1 MHNFDSLGY
10 LKNEIFEKF
19 TINNF
24 SLLKDNLFFRSIKY
38 NNIEILKLIS
48 FLVRDKN
55 WNNYSPEIIKTSSYN
70 KEKKLHF
77 EFDLKYGDVE
87 QLEVKLLLSI
97 GDNSVKLIANGKFL
111 TDFWTN
117 RIGFNLLLPLDGVVN
132 QQVIVSKSDH
142 TTETQKY
149 PLIIQPDQPMVK
161 FNNLSYEMFDSIALN
176 IRFDGIH
183 FEMEDQRNWG
193 DASYKIY
200 SGSLLDPFPY
210 KENKNSDFH
219 QEIEITMREKNN
231 SFEAIPNQN
240 ILPNN
245 IREEFTM
252 PKIGIKVD
260 NETSGIDMVNVDF
273 LYHLVDFEN
282 NTESSKP
289 NSNHLPIYL
298 VVLIDH
304 SKKVKDII
312 KDIKDY
318 IVLNKINIDKLL
330 ICPKIYLNSFQPAG
344 EWPSVPQLGDYYKE
358 AKIQF
363 PDVQIFSGMVTNFT
377 ELNRKKPNGDFDGIN
392 FSFTPIVHDASDYGV
407 LDTPNSLKFIL
418 NSINN
423 FSKDTPIHIGPMTLG
438 MHFNPYGEKLAPNI
452 DKVRLEMTD
461 FDPRHDSLISLN
473 WTIAV
478 FSEIL
483 SKNTKFIT
491 IASLKGIHGI
501 LTENN
506 QKRPLFYLYEVLLY
520 FKNAKIYKIEKI
532 NSISG
537 VKLVKEEKMYYL
549 LTNNSSSQTSYIL
562 ENETVLQQSY
572 LNKNNF
578 EQVSKSQFSFLNF
591 EDSTETLSFEPYEIK
606 LIQVS

>member
-1 MHNFDSLGY
+1 MHNFDFLGN
-10 LKNEIFEKF
+10 LPNEIFEKF

-24 SLLKDNLFFRSIKY
+24 SLLRDNLFLRNIKY

-70 KEKKLHF
+70 KDQQLHF

-97 GDNSVKLIANGKFL
+97 GSNSVKLIANGKFL

-117 RIGFNLLLPLDGVVN
+117 RIGFNLLLPLDGVVK
-132 QQVIVSKSDH
+132 QQVIVSKSDQ
-142 TTETQKY
+142 TTETLKY
-149 PLIIQPDQPMVK
+149 TLIIQPDQPMVK
-161 FNNLSYEMFDSIALN
+161 FNNLLYEMFDSIALN

-210 KENKNSDFH
+210 KENKNSAFH
-219 QEIEITMREKNN
+219 QEIEITVREKNN
-231 SFEAIPNQN
+231 SLETISNQN
-240 ILPNN
+240 IIPLN
-245 IREEFTM
+245 IQEEYAM

-260 NETSGIDMVNVDF
+260 NETNGIDIVNVDF
-273 LYHLVDFEN
+273 VYHLVDFER
-282 NTESSKP
+282 NTESKP
-289 NSNHLPIYL
+289 NFNNLPIYL
-298 VVLIDH
+298 VALIDH
-304 SKKVKDII
+304 TKKVKDIV

-318 IVLNKINIDKLL
+318 ILSNKISVDKIL

-344 EWPSVPQLGDYYKE
+344 EWPSVPKLGDYYKE
-358 AKIQF
+358 AKIQL
-363 PDVQIFSGMVTNFT
+363 PDVHIFSGMVTNFT
-377 ELNRKKPNGDFDGIN
+377 ELNRKKPDGKFDGIN

-407 LDTPNSLKFIL
+407 LDTPNSLKYIL
-418 NSINN
+418 HSVNN

-438 MHFNPYGEKLAPNI
+438 MHFNPYGEKLAANI
-452 DKVRLEMTD
+452 DQVRLEMTD
-461 FDPRHDSLISLN
+461 FDPRHDSLIGLN

-478 FSEIL
+478 FAETL

-491 IASLKGIHGI
+491 IASLKGVHGI
-501 LTENN
+501 LTESN
-506 QKRPLFYLYEVLLY
+506 QKRPLFYIYEVLLY
-520 FKNAKIYKIEKI
+520 FKNAKIYKIEKM

-537 VKLVKEEKMYYL
+537 VKLVKEKKMYYL
-549 LTNNSSSQTSYIL
+549 LTNNSSNQTSYIL
-562 ENETVLQQSY
+562 ENETLLQESY

-578 EQVSKSQFSFLNF
+578 DQVSKSQFSFLNF
-591 EDSTETLSFEPYEIK
+591 ADSTKSLSFEPYEIK